1 MSSRNNMS
9 PQSRRAMREDAEAA
23 ALAEVEFEAATR
35 REKSLRLRQERLEEQ
50 ERQKRADQFNE
61 VKARAKKRAAN
72 A

>member
-35 REKSLRLRQERLEEQ
+35 REKSLRLRQERLDEQ

-61 VKARAKKRAAN
+61 VKARAKKRAAS